1 MGSEQRED
9 DAGSTRR
16 RRNTDPGVGPPS
28 TPGFPAGL
36 AAGGGEE
43 AVTANGPVSNDDEDQ
58 PQRPEVV
65 DFDALNA
72 ALGALPP
79 PPIPSSPAIG
89 ESQGRSSATYASAR
103 PHTIPPS
110 HAPSED
116 ELNAPAVIVQT
127 DDTIPSGPPN
137 MTLPMGPGVGVV
149 SGPHPAAGMPPSP
162 PSPFTPQRIRLQGP
176 PSGDNVNVTV
186 PMAERPRRPRSPT
199 VVVRAREPTKGQQF
213 AVFLAMLIVFVAGG
227 IALLVYYKAV
237 DIAVLTGAQPPAA
250 RSQAPLPSRPSTPST
265 SALAPSITTAAPV
278 ASVPVMT
285 PSALPSVSASA
296 TATTT
301 TTTTAPVTK
310 KPGSGTRAR

>member
-28 TPGFPAGL
+28 GPAFPAKI
-36 AAGGGEE
+36 ATGGEE
-43 AVTANGPVSNDDEDQ
+43 AAATANGQVKKDDDESG
-58 PQRPEVV
+58 RPEVV

-79 PPIPSSPAIG
+79 PAASSSPMIG

-110 HAPSED
+110 HAPAET
-116 ELNAPAVIVQT
+116 ELNAPAVIVKT

-137 MTLPMGPGVGVV
+137 MTLPMGVGVGVS

-162 PSPFTPQRIRLQGP
+162 PAPFSPQPIRAQAAP
-176 PSGDNVNVTV
+176 ASGDNPSMTV
-186 PMAERPRRPRSPT
+186 PMAERPRRPRSAT
-199 VVVRAREPTKGQQF
+199 VVVRAREPTKGQQL

-237 DIAVLTGAQPPAA
+237 NLEVLTGSQPSAT
-250 RSQAPLPSRPSTPST
+250 RSQAPLPSKPAVP
-265 SALAPSITTAAPV
+265 PPITTIVPS
-278 ASVPVMT
+278 SVVPITT
-285 PSALPSVSASA
+285 PSALPSA
-296 TATTT
+296 
-301 TTTTAPVTK
+301 TTAPTTTVTTK
-310 KPGSGTRAR
+310 RAPGSRSR